1 MENKLYLCTQYY
13 KQTKKNFMIY
23 RFLKT
28 VEYAY
33 FADVEA
39 DSVEEAKEKLEDAEW
54 EEDDGGE
61 AYIGNKRIHCAEN
74 YDALDE
80 GEYEEIDDD
89 DWRG

>member
-1 MENKLYLCTQYY
+1 M
-13 KQTKKNFMIY
+13 
-23 RFLKT
+23 
-28 VEYAY
+28 
-33 FADVEA
+33 
-39 DSVEEAKEKLEDAEW
+39 EDAEW

-61 AYIGNKRIHCAEN
+61 AYIGNKRIQCAEN